1 MTFKL
6 SSSIVSTLNFKSMA
20 TLIFDGQFI
29 HETRITD
36 LKFIEKLM
44 QTNKKGDI
52 NEKNSKCVKIGQQ
65 W

>member
-1 MTFKL
+1 
-6 SSSIVSTLNFKSMA
+6 MA
-20 TLIFDGQFI
+20 TLIFDGRFI

-52 NEKNSKCVKIGQQ
+52 NEKKSIVRQNRAAVVAHSIRHLGLRCQQ